1 MDDVYSTR
9 RLSTTSYNIIL
20 RQVHHKEL
28 PERASASLYHLGA
41 FYPHGFGAL
50 IGYVSICPK
59 KKVVQS
65 IKADKLVAFLLL
77 SDAKGWLGSSSFDL
91 SPKLPTED
99 VVLISSMLSATSPP
113 PRIGDNASSSS
124 SIPQGSTK
132 GSTTAEAEG
141 LGWVKQHKLCIK
153 MFIRYRPMLA
163 GHDRETPHGIW
174 VYPSFSFSSG
184 EPVFLS
190 AEKLVTPS
198 EVTLRFDCE
207 TDSVSNSAMLNFD
220 AHANFRNTSGVFCI
234 NQAGYTNMR
243 LADLIDVTGTR
254 VVKTFVVPNSRY
266 KHAKG
271 ELFFVCTSVTI
282 DGKVPTVRKFTPL
295 SEYSSRLE
303 TRRALISAY
312 VEQNHRFYE
321 AHPSRFPSIANLS
334 VFSYKGRVD
343 EIPGSMFDVFRI
355 PKTREDFY
363 LNALRIAVQ
372 RMKPFERVTAEYV
385 ASFMKTAPMEDRI
398 VAVMSMLCVYI
409 NWCEYITDET
419 DNNTEDAPYRSDK
432 VELMESFDC
441 IVQRDAGDCEDF
453 TRQMLTDAAG
463 IKYNVDLFSSE
474 TMKDVRAVMDDF
486 IFVSVLCG
494 VSNASITSAKST
506 GKLNGH
512 ECGLAIP
519 KYIFFK
525 ALSRTLIPKES
536 APQGQSVSAS
546 QRQSASTFGVSA
558 SQRHPLLSLYTEE
571 EQNKGKGLSICVL
584 EGTGNLYP
592 CAKVQSKTNSM
603 VTDLIFDNFPE
614 KLTNFMKKEY
624 FFSPHSPDN
633 FYKVLLTLLTPE
645 FFLEKG
651 YRGFEFLVCT
661 REASA
666 DTTSADTSSEASTGT
681 RSAGA
686 TRGVPFLEFL
696 EIDKNP
702 NIFLA
707 ESPTIPLK
715 VFHAASK
722 IDYDNFPPM
731 TLHPATQ
738 RRLDTDDPESMPPP
752 RRDLDRDDVVNF
764 QVSFDAVTPEFLTAL
779 YVKAASLGLS
789 VRKHPEFVKFN
800 ALNNKSV
807 GGYSFFLYR

>member
-9 RLSTTSYNIIL
+9 RLSTTRYNIIL

-28 PERASASLYHLGA
+28 PERAPASLYHLGA
-41 FYPHGFGAL
+41 FYPHGFGTL

-91 SPKLPTED
+91 SSKLPAED
-99 VVLISSMLSATSPP
+99 AVLISSVLSASTPP
-113 PRIGDNASSSS
+113 PRIGDDASSSS
-124 SIPQGSTK
+124 QVPTGLAK
-132 GSTTAEAEG
+132 EEAEG

-153 MFIRYRPMLA
+153 MVVRYQPMLA
-163 GHDRETPHGIW
+163 GHDHEIPHGIW
-174 VYPSFSFSSG
+174 VYPSFSFASG
-184 EPVFLS
+184 EPIFLS

-198 EVTLRFDCE
+198 EVTLCFDCE
-207 TDSVSNSAMLNFD
+207 TESVSNSTMLNFD
-220 AHANFRNTSGVFCI
+220 AHAKFRNTSGVFCI
-234 NQAGYTNMR
+234 NQAGYTNVR

-271 ELFFVCTSVTI
+271 RLFIVCSSVTV

-295 SEYSSRLE
+295 AEYSSRLE

-312 VEQNHRFYE
+312 IEQNHRFYE

-398 VAVMSMLCVYI
+398 VAVMSMLCVYV

-419 DNNTEDAPYRSDK
+419 DNNTEDAPYRSDQ

-463 IKYNVDLFSSE
+463 IKYNVDLFASE

-494 VSNASITSAKST
+494 VSNASITSAKGT

-525 ALSRTLIPKES
+525 ALSRAPASKES
-536 APQGQSVSAS
+536 VPAG
-546 QRQSASTFGVSA
+546 QSASTFGVSA
-558 SQRHPLLSLYTEE
+558 KQRHPLLSLYTEE

-584 EGTGNLYP
+584 EGTGHLCP
-592 CAKVQSKTNSM
+592 CAKVQTKTSSM
-603 VTDLIFDNFPE
+603 ITDLIFDNFPE

-661 REASA
+661 RSA
-666 DTTSADTSSEASTGT
+666 SADTSSETSTGT

-722 IDYDNFPPM
+722 VDYDNFPPM
-731 TLHPATQ
+731 TLHPAT
-738 RRLDTDDPESMPPP
+738 RRQLDTDDPDSMPPP
-752 RRDLDRDDVVNF
+752 RRDLNRDDVVNF
-764 QVSFDAVTPEFLTAL
+764 QVSFDAITPEFLTAL
-779 YVKAASLGLS
+779 YAKAASLGLS